1 MAKTYEPIATTTLAS
16 DTASISFS
24 SIPGTYTDLKLVMIV
39 RSTVVA
45 TNADLRLTFNGS
57 TAANYYRTVI
67 QGTGTGNPT
76 SARQTTVA
84 NIVLGRPVAA
94 SATAGIFSM
103 INVDIAKYSSA
114 TLEKPL
120 LSRMASDRNGSG
132 EVSIVAGLW
141 LNTSAVTS
149 LTLTPQ
155 SNNFAAGTK
164 ATLYGIK
171 EA

>member
-24 SIPGTYTDLKLVMIV
+24 SIPGTYTDLKLIMIV

-45 TNADLRLTFNGS
+45 IDADLRVTFNGS
-57 TAANYYRTVI
+57 GAANYYRTGI
-67 QGTGTGNPT
+67 SGIGTATQT
-76 SARQTTVA
+76 SIKQTATT

-94 SATAGIFSM
+94 SATAGVFSM

-120 LSRMASDRNGSG
+120 LSRMASDQNGSG
-132 EVSIVAGLW
+132 TVSIIAGLW
-141 LNTSAVTS
+141 FNTSAITS

-155 SNNFAAGTK
+155 SNNFATGTK